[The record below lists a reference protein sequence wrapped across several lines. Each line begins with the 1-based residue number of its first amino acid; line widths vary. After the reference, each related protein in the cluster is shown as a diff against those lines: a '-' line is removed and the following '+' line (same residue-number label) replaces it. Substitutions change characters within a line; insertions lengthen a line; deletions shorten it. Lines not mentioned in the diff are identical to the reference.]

1 MRYFITSL
9 ICLAVGTGIGWYFGY
24 TRPSL
29 QAMHI
34 TQELE
39 KETGMSIA
47 EMTKA
52 VPDSLAAMQRQDET
66 AAGFALG
73 FYKFLENG
81 EIDKAKAR
89 SLQFVGHYYRSYRDG
104 GGDTNMLADIEQA
117 AQKYPAVATEISREI
132 K

>member
-1 MRYFITSL
+1 MRHFITSL
-9 ICLAVGTGIGWYFGY
+9 VCLAVGIGIGWYFGY

-52 VPDSLAAMQRQDET
+52 VPDSLAAIQRDDESVAT
-66 AAGFALG
+66 VSLRGIEILDRGDIPAAKKYLAYWIG
-73 FYKFLENG
+73 
-81 EIDKAKAR
+81 
-89 SLQFVGHYYRSYRDG
+89 SYYRVYHTR
-104 GGDTNMLADIEQA
+104 GDTNLIARIESA
-117 AQKYPAVATEISREI
+117 ATTNTEIAAELAKKI
-132 K
+132 Q